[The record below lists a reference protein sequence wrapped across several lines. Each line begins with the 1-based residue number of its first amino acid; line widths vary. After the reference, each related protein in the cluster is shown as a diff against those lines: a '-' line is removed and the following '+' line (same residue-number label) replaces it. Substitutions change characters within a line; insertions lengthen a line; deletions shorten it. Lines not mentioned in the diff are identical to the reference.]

1 MTNTPRLTNYLD
13 TDSELVFYCPE
24 CAEPEFGESV
34 SAAFGLTSSSRLRGH
49 RTLDLGCDPP
59 FRPGFRPGVQPH
71 G

>member
-34 SAAFGLTSSSRLRGH
+34 SAAFVDDAARL
-49 RTLDLGCDPP
+49 
-59 FRPGFRPGVQPH
+59 FRQVQRV
-71 G
+71 